1 METTAATTYEPAGF
15 RVGVVR
21 GISYGLFGPP
31 GEFIPAARALGA
43 GLVRAHLF
51 WSQVEPAPGQYQWHV
66 VDALLRQLDELGDP
80 DIEVW
85 ITLCSS
91 SPWGTRQPTDFLPP
105 SPARDQAAYAEFV
118 RRVVRRCAGRVT
130 YWQCDN
136 EPSNTDLLWAGT
148 AQEYVE
154 QLRTM
159 YRAVKDADSQAAV
172 VLGGCGYDVFS
183 SEPDSPQRRFFA
195 HVTGEGKDSFDLF
208 SVHLYGD
215 VAGLPG
221 YLATARQFM
230 RAHGYCKP
238 LVAGEHAGPQPFEYP
253 AAMTVMQQVFAAA
266 FAKPPPMSSTE
277 ELAARAVQDT
287 PERRA
292 MTALY
297 DRMGELPPELAMFM
311 AGCPPELEARRQRI
325 NCRQIVMRTLIAMAE
340 GVRRTA
346 YWNLAP
352 EYPGPVDHL
361 QMMHLMI
368 GKLPLLGYADGELSV
383 RHPAAGT
390 FAVLAAQLAGASAVS
405 RIELPGLS
413 FSTVLAFQVERQG
426 RGPSIA
432 LWDDRDAF
440 AGENEPAVQ
449 VFLPWQAETATV
461 TDAFGVVSTIRRDEH
476 QLALAVSATPVFVE

>member
-1 METTAATTYEPAGF
+1 MNSTDDMTYEPDGM

-31 GEFIPAARALGA
+31 GEFVPAASSLGA
-43 GLVRAHLF
+43 GLVRAYLF
-51 WSQVEPAPGQYQWHV
+51 WSQIEPAPGQYRWDT
-66 VDALLRQLDELGDP
+66 VDALLGQLDRDGGDT
-80 DIEVW
+80 EVW

-91 SPWGTRQPTDFLPP
+91 SPWATRKATDFLPP
-105 SPARDQAAYAEFV
+105 SPARDQSAYAEFV
-118 RRVVRRCAGRVT
+118 RQVVSRCAGRVR

-148 AQEYVE
+148 AQEYVD

-159 YRAVKDADSQAAV
+159 YQAVQDADSQAAV

-183 SEPDSPQRRFFA
+183 SEAGSPQRDFFD
-195 HVTGEGKDSFDLF
+195 HVTRHGRDSFDLF

-215 VAGLPG
+215 VASLPD
-221 YLATARQFM
+221 YIATARQFM

-238 LVAGEHAGPQPFEYP
+238 VVAGEHAGPQPFELP
-253 AAMTVMQQVFAAA
+253 AAIMVMEQVFAAA
-266 FAKPPPMSSTE
+266 FAEPPATSRTDA
-277 ELAARAVQDT
+277 LAARVRPTQT

-297 DRMGELPPELAMFM
+297 DRMGELPPELVMFM
-311 AGCPPELEARRQRI
+311 ASCPEELAAKRHRI
-325 NCRQIVMRTLIAMAE
+325 NCRQVVMRTLIAMSE

-390 FAVLAAQLAGASAVS
+390 FALLAAKLAGARSVS
-405 RIELPGLS
+405 RLAIPGQPR
-413 FSTVLAFQVERQG
+413 VWAFVVERQEAK
-426 RGPSIA
+426 PLTV
-432 LWDDRDAF
+432 LWDQRDAF
-440 AGENEPAVQ
+440 AGEDEPA
-449 VFLPWQAETATV
+449 
-461 TDAFGVVSTIRRDEH
+461 I
-476 QLALAVSATPVFVE
+476 PV